1 MRKSKEE
8 GREGRTKGRGK
19 KKREEGGVIGGTSV
33 AGARRSN
40 AVQEDCKII

>member
-19 KKREEGGVIGGTSV
+19 KKREEGVIGGTSV